1 MKIKKITLGIL
12 CLLAIFSFQ
21 VALASYTPLEKIPG
35 TATTASINTFPAY
48 VKAVYKFAIWSVGI
62 GALLMISIG
71 GFMYFTGAGNT
82 SKMESGKKIIM
93 DAIYGL
99 LAVFFAWII
108 LNTINPNLTNISLT
122 SVSNIQTNNNN
133 TNP

>member
-21 VALASYTPLEKIPG
+21 VALASYTPLEEIPG

-122 SVSNIQTNNNN
+122 SVSNIQTTNNN